1 MHSEKRL
8 IVFALVMMA
17 SILTIN
23 FVMEKTGLEQ
33 PAKPKAKAKAKAD
46 PKDLANKSLT
56 PPEKGEA
63 KAVAGET
70 PKEKEKEKAAD
81 AKPAEAPTPVAKAPA
96 VPLLKPE
103 ELILGSSSKQS
114 PDGYRLEVQLDQKGG
129 GVAAVL
135 SSQYEAEHERG
146 KPMGVP
152 LPILKY
158 DPLAPLSLSTT
169 IRDAKAIDA
178 LDKADILAPGET
190 PLDLIV
196 WEVVKDAQG
205 RAVRTITRDRPNANG
220 GAPKATEGQ
229 ELTFRTKVDDLGLSI
244 TKTFRLFQG
253 EDGFEFD
260 LHLDSAAQTRSIIYR
275 ILGPH
280 GIPIEGE
287 WYTGTFREFVFEGT
301 DGKAISPI
309 TAYDIIGK
317 KEDQERFVN
326 QPLKFAGI
334 ENQYFAALI
343 GPATPPASPEL
354 RWDSETRPLPLR
366 DVVENRYKSDIGVEI
381 FSHPLTVGPG
391 TPVKHTY
398 RVYVGPK
405 TTEALTP
412 YGAESLATYR
422 KSNYIPFAPYFA
434 KAVITPLL
442 NLTYDLTK
450 KVAQL
455 FGWKNGN
462 YGIAIIL
469 LTMCVRL
476 AMFPLSRK
484 QAISAKKMQDLQPLM
499 KEIQAKYADD
509 KELQTK
515 ETWALYKRHGV
526 NPISGCLPALIQL
539 PIFVGL
545 WQALNNSV
553 SLRNASFIY
562 IENLAAPD
570 MLFRFPFD
578 LPIISSYLGDYFN
591 LLPFLVVGLMLVQT
605 KLFSPPATTPEQEM
619 QQNVMKYMM
628 VFMAF
633 MFYKVPS
640 GLGIYFIT
648 SSLWQICERLL
659 LPKLA
664 AKKDVRLLA
673 LEAAGGGSGT
683 EVGKMGPGGGLEP
696 EKPKGRFAQFWERVL
711 AEAEKNPTYR
721 NLSEE
726 REKNSGGGRDSNRS
740 NGDNNGGASGSRDR
754 DRNGRGPGPDR
765 GKPRTR
771 PGRGGR

>member
-1 MHSEKRL
+1 MQSEKRL

-17 SILTIN
+17 SILTID
-23 FVMEKTGLEQ
+23 FVMKKAGFIKEPPKK
-33 PAKPKAKAKAKAD
+33 PMAKAAPKASPAELAK
-46 PKDLANKSLT
+46 T
-56 PPEKGEA
+56 PEKGTGAEA
-63 KAVAGET
+63 AKVAEKT
-70 PKEKEKEKAAD
+70 PE
-81 AKPAEAPTPVAKAPA
+81 AKPAEPTTPVVKAPV

-103 ELILGSSSKQS
+103 ELILGSTKNQS
-114 PDGYRLEVQLDQKGG
+114 VDGYRLEVQLDQKGG

-146 KPMGVP
+146 RKTGIPF
-152 LPILKY
+152 PILKY
-158 DPLAPLSLSTT
+158 DPLSPLSCALT
-169 IRDAKAIDA
+169 IRDAKSIDA
-178 LDKADILAPGET
+178 LDKPDILAPGET
-190 PLDLIV
+190 PLDLMV
-196 WEVVKDAQG
+196 WEVVKDPQG
-205 RAVRTITRDRPNANG
+205 KVVRTISRTRPSTSG
-220 GAPKATEGQ
+220 GAASEVEGQ
-229 ELTFRTKVDDLGLSI
+229 EVAFRAQVDDLGVVL
-244 TKTFRLFQG
+244 TKTFRLFKG

-260 LHLDSAAQTRSIIYR
+260 IQIEAPSQTRTVIYR
-275 ILGPH
+275 LLGPH

-287 WYTGTFREFVFEGT
+287 WYTGTFREFVFEGI
-301 DGKAISPI
+301 DGKMSSPL
-309 TAYDIIGK
+309 TAYDIVNK
-317 KEDQERFVN
+317 KENQERFVN
-326 QPLKFAGI
+326 QPLKFTGI

-343 GPATPPASPEL
+343 GPSPLPESPET
-354 RWDSETRPLPLR
+354 RWDSETRPVPLHE
-366 DVVENRYKSDIGVEI
+366 DVENRAKSDIGAEI
-381 FSHPLTVGPG
+381 FSTPLTVGPG
-391 TPVKHTY
+391 TPVKHTF
-398 RVYVGPK
+398 RVYAGPK

-412 YGAESLATYR
+412 FGAESLATYR
-422 KSNYIPFAPYFA
+422 KSNWIPFAPYFA
-434 KAVITPLL
+434 KAIITPLL
-442 NLTYDLTK
+442 NLMYSLTK
-450 KVAQL
+450 TVAQL

-469 LTMCVRL
+469 LTMSVRL

-499 KEIQAKYADD
+499 KEIQAKYAED
-509 KELQTK
+509 KEQQTK

-553 SLRNASFIY
+553 SLRNATFLY

-578 LPIISSYLGDYFN
+578 IPIVNSYLGQYFN
-591 LLPFLVVGLMLVQT
+591 LLPFVVVSLMLVQT

-648 SSLWQICERLL
+648 SSTWQICERLL
-659 LPKLA
+659 LPKITASQA
-664 AKKDVRLLA
+664 ASALA
-673 LEAAGGGSGT
+673 LESAGGDKGSDSGDMN
-683 EVGKMGPGGGLEP
+683 V
-696 EKPKGRFAQFWERVL
+696 EKPKGRFAQFWEKVL
-711 AEAEKNPTYR
+711 DEAQKNPTYR
-721 NLSEE
+721 NLAEE
-726 REKNSGGGRDSNRS
+726 KDR
-740 NGDNNGGASGSRDR
+740 NNGGANGGTSGGRERDRDKDR
-754 DRNGRGPGPDR
+754 DRNGRGSGSGPDR